1 MGSMTNTQLVKDE
14 ELLKADDVARLLNIS
29 KPMAY
34 RLMQRGDIAVIRINT
49 AVRVKPSD
57 LQAYIDRSRSESIA
71 G

>member
-1 MGSMTNTQLVKDE
+1 MYKMANPELVKDE
-14 ELLKADDVARLLNIS
+14 ELLKADDIARLLNIS

-34 RLMQRGDIAVIRINT
+34 RLMQRGEIAVIRINT

-57 LQAYIDRSRSESIA
+57 LQAYIERSRTGSIA

>member
-1 MGSMTNTQLVKDE
+1 MMTNPPLVKDE

-57 LQAYIDRSRSESIA
+57 LQAYIERSRTGCIA

>member
-1 MGSMTNTQLVKDE
+1 MTNPLLVKDE

-57 LQAYIDRSRSESIA
+57 LQDYIERSRSASMA

>member
-1 MGSMTNTQLVKDE
+1 MTNPQLVKDE

-57 LQAYIDRSRSESIA
+57 LQAYIERSRSASMA

>member
-1 MGSMTNTQLVKDE
+1 MINAQLAKDE
-14 ELLKADDVARLLNIS
+14 ELLKAEDVARLLNIS

-34 RLMQRGDIAVIRINT
+34 RLMQRGEIAVIRINT

-57 LQAYIDRSRSESIA
+57 LQAYIDRSRTGSIA

>member
-1 MGSMTNTQLVKDE
+1 MTNPQSTKDE
-14 ELLKADDVARLLNIS
+14 ELLRADDVARLLNIS

-34 RLMQRGDIAVIRINT
+34 RLMQRGEIAVIRINT

-57 LQAYIDRSRSESIA
+57 LQAYIDRSRSASMA